1 MRAALLAVCLAALAL
16 PGSASALEP
25 NDPGWYMQWAERK
38 MGLPRVWDYTTGSP
52 NVVIAAVD
60 TGVAASREKHLTDF
74 TGAITD
80 GWDFTDGD
88 AVIDDEHGHGTLAA
102 GIMVARGNNGWGIA
116 GLCWKCLLMPV
127 RVSRNGFASDELVA
141 QGVRYA
147 VDRGVRIISIGM
159 VREDGGVPDP
169 VLASA
174 VAYAVSKGVLVVTPA
189 GNNGND
195 AMTYPG
201 AFPGV
206 VATAGTDEND
216 KLFSWSSR
224 GPWVPLAA
232 PGCHALVAIDASWGW
247 HCGTSFTGPEVA
259 GIAAL
264 ALSLKPELSADAIV
278 SALRSTAVPVEGVAS
293 GRIDALAALERLGA
307 IPTAQPPPSTLTKT
321 VTAVRTGPVR
331 RGTRLA
337 LAVGTGRLKLTFTVK
352 PAERCSLSVATGAE
366 LLLGYRRGPA
376 TVALDERV
384 TAGRYVLEVA
394 CRSSRLKRYRLTV
407 SSARSTRPVQLAGR

>member
-16 PGSASALEP
+16 PVSASALEP

-38 MGLPRVWDYTTGSP
+38 MGLPQVWDYTTGSP

-60 TGVAASREKHLTDF
+60 TGVAASREKNLTDF

-88 AVIDDEHGHGTLAA
+88 ALIDDEHGHGTLAA

-116 GLCWKCLLMPV
+116 GLCWKCRLMPV
-127 RVSRNGFASDELVA
+127 RVSRDGLATDELVA

-159 VREDGGVPDP
+159 VREDGGVPDQ

-195 AMTYPG
+195 AVTYPG

-206 VATAGTDEND
+206 VATAATDEND

-278 SALRSTAVPVEGVAS
+278 SALRATAVPVEGVVS
-293 GRIDALAALERLGA
+293 GRIDAFAALKRLGA
-307 IPTAQPPPSTLTKT
+307 IPAAPPRGGAGKPVTT
-321 VTAVRTGPVR
+321 VKTGPVR

-337 LAVGTGRLKLTFTVK
+337 VAVGTGRLRLTFTVK
-352 PAERCSLSVATGAE
+352 PAEPCSVSVATGDD
-366 LLLGYRRGPA
+366 LLLGSRRGPA
-376 TVALDERV
+376 TVALDARV
-384 TAGRYVLEVA
+384 SAGRYVLEVT
-394 CRSSRLKRYRLTV
+394 CRSARIKRYRLVV
-407 SSARSTRPVQLAGR
+407 SSVRSARPVQLAGR